1 MITKKEEIEM
11 NEDMYL
17 FAFGKDRSF
26 FYENDYDTIR
36 NFLSENYFCDG
47 LYYRTKL
54 LTTLLHSDS
63 LLLPDKKQ
71 RKEFLEKSGELQK
84 YLSQLPI

>member
-1 MITKKEEIEM
+1 MKKKDEINM
-11 NEDMYL
+11 NEYMYR

-26 FYENDYDTIR
+26 FYENDNDAIR
-36 NFLSENYFCDG
+36 TFLQENYFCDG

-54 LTTLLHSDS
+54 LTTLLQSDS
-63 LLLPDKKQ
+63 LILPNKKQ
-71 RKEFLEKSGELQK
+71 RKDFLEKSEELQK